1 MKRER
6 KSSRRK
12 KRKKGFC
19 VSVTLVAF
27 AVLAVVLLALS
38 STASAKTVRRNYTD
52 DGEGGFLWY
61 EGPAESKAA
70 GNYKIFYEGEKIY
83 FLNESNNNNSE
94 TVKVSNPHYDDDPE
108 PGKDEGEEVQ
118 AGEFWDSEGKSTN
131 KYYRVISTDPNSS
144 SGGWLKLEK
153 QSLKVEIVGKEDNK
167 KTKVVE
173 GNEFNLR
180 LKKNEKE
187 GGVLKMT
194 IENKENKNRIE
205 DENGTEIYEVLV
217 RYSWKDF
224 LPYDDK
230 TNRTVVSADKT
241 KEIKGV
247 QINEDKRL
255 VFNTSHLKMEGGE
268 EYTIRLE
275 DYATEVEAT
284 ADIKV
289 VEKEVEI
296 ECDEEV
302 IQGDDIEITI
312 KSSFCDE
319 TANITIKCTDADTLW
334 KKKTVQL
341 DEDGQATAY
350 FSTDDAELGR
360 QEVTVV
366 VEGMDDVKYVMVREG
381 EASLEDVPAEATVG
395 DIVTLKGSSNFGEYA
410 IFVIEDVFKKE
421 EKIAGDKFEWVWDTT
436 GETDG
441 YNNIEIFI
449 LDERAPFSVGDYVSE
464 DWKKSEEGKKG
475 GVDASAGIYL
485 LPPELTMSVPEIVSD
500 DDEVEVNGTATGTDH
515 VYLIVIDYKGELI
528 FPAGGIEKATPVI
541 DDKWNENIGELDS
554 ARYCVISV
562 HKGKDGTTKAIEG
575 GKWVVAEES
584 LKGKS
589 LKQKIAI
596 LEGEDV
602 LGEAGSDDLYE
613 KAYFTVSAPRVSLE
627 VPGTVQ
633 IGDPISVTAETNIK
647 DGERAFVFLS
657 QNSSLV
663 DKTTTTVAGRK
674 VEASLN
680 TSGLGL
686 QPGKYEVKVDVSGRA
701 SDEKVVT
708 LVEKEENEPTQPPG
722 SNETEPPGSN
732 ETEPPE
738 PPGMNEPKPQGEN
751 ELEIE
756 GGFGEAEL
764 GEEGAN
770 GTNEGFEEEEAGEG
784 AEGKP
789 KIKIP
794 LNSWDL
800 LVSVCLAFSIS
811 TALKKRRRRRC

>member
-38 STASAKTVRRNYTD
+38 STASAKSVRRNYTD
-52 DGEGGFLWY
+52 DGDGGFLWY
-61 EGPAESKAA
+61 DNDEPATKPRDATI
-70 GNYKIFYEGEKIY
+70 KPRFYEGENIY
-83 FLNESNNNNSE
+83 FFNKTSNKTE
-94 TVKVSNPHYDDDPE
+94 AVYVSSSCSIDYKPS
-108 PGKDEGEEVQ
+108 DEKEDEVPK
-118 AGEFWDSEGKSTN
+118 GEFWDSEEKSTN
-131 KYYRVISTDPNSS
+131 KYYKVTITNSS
-144 SGGWLKLEK
+144 SGGWFELKK
-153 QSLKVEIVGKEDNK
+153 QSLKVEIVGKEDKK

-173 GNEFNLR
+173 GKEFNLR
-180 LKKNEKE
+180 LKTNEKDE
-187 GGVLKMT
+187 GILKMT

-217 RYSWKDF
+217 RYKEDKDF
-224 LPYDDK
+224 LPYDDE
-230 TNRTVVSADKT
+230 TNRIVVSADKT

-334 KKKTVQL
+334 KEKTVQL

-366 VEGMDDVKYVMVREG
+366 VGGMDDVKYVMVREG

-500 DDEVEVNGTATGTDH
+500 DDEVEVSGTATGTDH

-596 LEGEDV
+596 LEGEDT

-663 DKTTTTVAGRK
+663 DKTTATVTGRK

-708 LVEKEENEPTQPPG
+708 LVEKEENEPTPPPG

-732 ETEPPE
+732 ETEPPG
-738 PPGMNEPKPQGEN
+738 PPGMNEPNPQGEN

-789 KIKIP
+789 KIRIP

>member
-38 STASAKTVRRNYTD
+38 STASAKSVRRNYTD

-61 EGPAESKAA
+61 NETDSSSTAEHASPIPK
-70 GNYKIFYEGEKIY
+70 FYEGEKIY
-83 FLNESNNNNSE
+83 FLNNASNKSE
-94 TVKVSNPHYDDDPE
+94 NVSVSGPWNDDE
-108 PGKDEGEEVQ
+108 PVKDEGEEVK
-118 AGEFWDSEGKSTN
+118 AGEFWDSEGRSTN
-131 KYYRVISTDPNSS
+131 KYYYVKDSS
-144 SGGWLKLEK
+144 GDGGGWLKLEK

-205 DENGTEIYEVLV
+205 DEKGTEIYEVLV

-230 TNRTVVSADKT
+230 TNRIVVSADKT
-241 KEIKGV
+241 KVIKGV

-319 TANITIKCTDADTLW
+319 TANITIKCAGEFW
-334 KKKTVQL
+334 KNGTGNKTVQL

-366 VEGMDDVKYVMVREG
+366 VSGMERVKYVMVREG

-663 DKTTTTVAGRK
+663 DKTTATVAGRK

-708 LVEKEENEPTQPPG
+708 LVEKEENEPTQPPV

-789 KIKIP
+789 KMRIP